1 MMSRFSA
8 ICMFAALVLGA
19 SAGAF
24 AQDGSTPSGTPN
36 PSGTTSSVPGS
47 ANRPPTEDSDSAP
60 AETSGDQK
68 AADSEDSADEAEA
81 SDASGREWSATVR
94 VTDGLSE
101 EPIADETVTLTAF
114 RPSRRPQ
121 RQQSELVE
129 TWETETDSEGLAQF
143 DGLAGDLLEERL
155 GLFAEV
161 KSSGITFRSRQKLAS
176 EGVELRISTFPTTE
190 NLDDVFVER
199 LRTVIE
205 PWEDYAVVVQYWD
218 LTVKGDRAIDTRRL
232 EGEDFKHG
240 LPLELPTDAKGIHLN
255 GPGESKIIDST
266 AHWKGVLRPNRSTQ
280 LRLRFS
286 MSANSPELTYRQ
298 KVDYPVQETEFVVP
312 LQTKYDKV
320 PRLDNA
326 TLAAPGFERVEATTE
341 VPDFRTDNE
350 YLYASGK
357 SLDAGETFVAHVT
370 GLPFERPA
378 APWITL
384 GLGLFGMGLIVA
396 FARRETARFESDE
409 ATGDAIQALEEE
421 REQLL
426 EELAE
431 LQRAYEEDAVTEIT
445 YETESLHLRERLSLI
460 MKKLR
465 ELRETSEPDGNS

>member
-1 MMSRFSA
+1 MISRFSA
-8 ICMFAALVLGA
+8 ICTVAALVLGG
-19 SAGAF
+19 SAEAF
-24 AQDGSTPSGTPN
+24 AQDGATPSGTPN

-47 ANRPPTEDSDSAP
+47 ANRPPTEDSESARP
-60 AETSGDQK
+60 EKSGDETSS
-68 AADSEDSADEAEA
+68 DSEDSTDEKETPEESA
-81 SDASGREWSATVR
+81 RNWSARVR
-94 VTDGLSE
+94 VLDGVSE
-101 EPIADETVTLTAF
+101 EPLTGETVTLKAF
-114 RPSRRPQ
+114 RPNRRSQ
-121 RQQSELVE
+121 RQQTELVE
-129 TWETETDSEGLAQF
+129 TWEVETDSEGVAHF
-143 DGLAGDLLEERL
+143 DGLAGELLDERL

-161 KSSGITFRSRQKLAS
+161 KSSGIEFRSRQKLAS
-176 EGVELRISTFPTTE
+176 EGVELRISTFPTAE
-190 NLDDVFVER
+190 NLDDVLVER

-205 PWEDYAVVVQYWD
+205 PWEDYVVVVQYWD
-218 LTVKGDRAIDTRRL
+218 LTVEGERAIDTRRL
-232 EGEDFKHG
+232 ENEEFQHG

-266 AHWKGVLRPNRSTQ
+266 ANWKGILRPNRSTQ

-286 MSANSPELTYRQ
+286 MSANSPEFTYRQ
-298 KVDYPVQETEFVVP
+298 RVDYPVQETEFVVP

-320 PRLDNA
+320 PRLDDA
-326 TLAAPGFERVEATTE
+326 TLAAPGFEQVEATTE
-341 VPDFRTDNE
+341 VPDFRSDNE
-350 YLYASGK
+350 YLYARGK

-370 GLPFERPA
+370 GLPFKRPA
-378 APWITL
+378 GPWITL

-465 ELRETSEPDGNS
+465 ELRETSEPDGNT